1 MKTLNVQIPR
11 EAIAVIATLVSVVM
25 GFHVNVS
32 SYKIHIVIDL
42 SIEPTVCVQVSA
54 RLCFNFS

>member
-32 SYKIHIVIDL
+32 SYKCVIAL
-42 SIEPTVCVQVSA
+42 SIESTVCVQVSA
-54 RLCFNFS
+54 RQCFNFS